1 MKEIYM
7 KNKFFLVL
15 AIMIFLTVVVAY
27 YVYNYRVNMV
37 ETQKINKEY
46 QSYSNVQMLGT
57 ELISIINK
65 TTDINNN
72 HNIPKDENNYYLD
85 NGENSIKIY
94 INFIYKD
101 KTKTLQMEDINK
113 GRYRRIYKKI

>member
-7 KNKFFLVL
+7 KNKL

-85 NGENSIKIY
+85 KKFPDQRFVELL
-94 INFIYKD
+94 F
-101 KTKTLQMEDINK
+101 LNK
-113 GRYRRIYKKI
+113 

>member
-1 MKEIYM
+1 M